1 MSALGIIRIFLSL
14 KTYADGLANSFLC
27 SLDPSGFK
35 SSETKCWNCKNS
47 NNHTRSISHNDHYI

>member
-35 SSETKCWNCKNS
+35 SSETKC
-47 NNHTRSISHNDHYI
+47 